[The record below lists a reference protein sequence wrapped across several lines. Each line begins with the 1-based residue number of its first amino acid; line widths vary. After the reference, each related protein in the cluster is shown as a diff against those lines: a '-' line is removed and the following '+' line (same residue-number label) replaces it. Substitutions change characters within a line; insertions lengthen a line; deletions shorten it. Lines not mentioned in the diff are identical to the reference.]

1 MHTKLSS
8 ASFCPVGPTQP
19 VTSTLKVHTTFTML
33 PLLLQ
38 NTYPL
43 ASKKRMAATHPS
55 LKTSRASFFQAAALN
70 FVLLQLLFFGLLCYL
85 FGSLFQQTSRSHSLN
100 VLWVDYDGGVIGDA
114 VRDAYRTLQSDGFP
128 TLIEHSRDEF
138 PSEKELRQ
146 AVCDTSY
153 WAVLYT
159 APGSS
164 KGLGDALSGAAS
176 QHNESNVLFYI
187 WNEARYPTVL
197 DGAISSN
204 LQMLSNAARVAY
216 TARNSTFALAT
227 IQPNDTTALF
237 TYANPWTLSSIN
249 IQLTTQGSRAVY
261 NTICIVLILIQDF
274 FYLASINGLY
284 AQFKIY
290 NKISP
295 TRIILTRDI
304 ISGTFTM
311 VGSLLVSA
319 AIWAFKDGWI
329 LSGKQFAINWL
340 IIWLFAHVNF
350 LAIDVF
356 TIWLPPQYIPMALIS
371 WIITNVTSILLPFS
385 LSPSF
390 YRWAYALPAHEAY
403 EALTNNWSSGCNP
416 HLHYALPILFAY
428 EVIGLVATAIGVYRR
443 CHFAVVA
450 EEAAQEAMR
459 LRIEVALK
467 LEREP
472 NDHLG
477 PSDDGSKANGL
488 QQDSN
493 GEPSVLNTS
502 TTDLQKNMPKEMR
515 NTAEDKNRADMET
528 EIDELRSEIVR
539 METQASQGGNLGPS
553 FRLVGT

>member
-1 MHTKLSS
+1 
-8 ASFCPVGPTQP
+8 
-19 VTSTLKVHTTFTML
+19 ML
-33 PLLLQ
+33 PLFLQ
-38 NTYPL
+38 NAYPL
-43 ASKKRMAATHPS
+43 ASKNRVAATHSS

-85 FGSLFQQTSRSHSLN
+85 FGSLFQQTSRTHALD

-114 VRDAYRTLQSDGFP
+114 VRDAYKPLQSDDFS
-128 TLIEHSRDEF
+128 H
-138 PSEKELRQ
+138 
-146 AVCDTSY
+146 A
-153 WAVLYT
+153 LYT

-164 KGLGDALSGAAS
+164 ERLGHALSGVAS
-176 QHNESNVLFYI
+176 QHNQSDVLFYI
-187 WNEARYPTVL
+187 WNVARYPTVL
-197 DGAISSN
+197 DGAIFSN
-204 LQMLSNAARVAY
+204 LQMLSNAARAAY

-249 IQLTTQGSRAVY
+249 IQPATQGSRAVY
-261 NTICIVLILIQDF
+261 NTICIVLILIQDL

-284 AQFKIY
+284 VQFKIY
-290 NKISP
+290 NKILP
-295 TRIILTRDI
+295 TRIILTRDV

-319 AIWAFKDGWI
+319 AIWEFKDGWM
-329 LSGKQFAINWL
+329 LSRKQFAIKWL

-356 TIWLPPQYIPMALIS
+356 TIWLPPQYITMALIS

-416 HLHYALPILFAY
+416 HLYYALPIL
-428 EVIGLVATAIGVYRR
+428 R

-450 EEAAQEAMR
+450 EEAAQEVMR

-467 LEREP
+467 VERERGGHLEP
-472 NDHLG
+472 RNDE
-477 PSDDGSKANGL
+477 SKANGL
-488 QQDSN
+488 HQDAN
-493 GEPSVLNTS
+493 GEPSVSETR
-502 TTDLQKNMPKEMR
+502 TTDIQKNILKRTR
-515 NTAEDKNRADMET
+515 NMAEDKNMADMET
-528 EIDELRSEIVR
+528 EIEQLGSEIVR
-539 METQASQGGNLGPS
+539 METRANQ
-553 FRLVGT
+553 

>member
-1 MHTKLSS
+1 
-8 ASFCPVGPTQP
+8 
-19 VTSTLKVHTTFTML
+19 
-33 PLLLQ
+33 
-38 NTYPL
+38 
-43 ASKKRMAATHPS
+43 MAATHPS
-55 LKTSRASFFQAAALN
+55 LKASRASFFQAAALN
-70 FVLLQLLFFGLLCYL
+70 FVLLQLLFFGLISYL
-85 FGSLFQQTSRSHSLN
+85 FGSLFQQTSRTHALN

-114 VRDAYRTLQSDGFP
+114 VRDAYKSLRSDGFP
-128 TLIEHSRDEF
+128 NVVEHPRDKF
-138 PSEKELRQ
+138 PSEREMRE
-146 AVCDTSY
+146 AVCDTTY
-153 WAVLYT
+153 WAALYT

-164 KGLGDALSGAAS
+164 ERLEHALSGAAS
-176 QHNESNVLFYI
+176 QYNQSNVLFYI

-197 DGAISSN
+197 DSAISST
-204 LQMLSNAARVAY
+204 LQMLSNAARAAY

-227 IQPNDTTALF
+227 IQPNDTTAISTF
-237 TYANPWTLSSIN
+237 ANPWTLSSIN
-249 IQLTTQGSRAVY
+249 IQPTTQGSRAVY

-295 TRIILTRDI
+295 TRIIFTRDI

-319 AIWAFKDGWI
+319 AIWAFKDGWMV
-329 LSGKQFAINWL
+329 SGKQFAINWL
-340 IIWLFAHVNF
+340 IIWIFAHVNF

-371 WIITNVTSILLPFS
+371 WIVTNVTSILLPFS

-416 HLHYALPILFAY
+416 HLYYALPILFAY
-428 EVIGLVATAIGVYRR
+428 EIIGLAATAVGVYRR

-459 LRIEVALK
+459 LRMEVTLK
-467 LEREP
+467 LEHERSGY
-472 NDHLG
+472 LG
-477 PSDDGSKANGL
+477 LSYDESNANGL
-488 QQDSN
+488 QKDAN
-493 GEPSVLNTS
+493 GVPSVSKAGITS
-502 TTDLQKNMPKEMR
+502 LQKNIPNKLRTM
-515 NTAEDKNRADMET
+515 AEEKNRADMET
-528 EIDELRSEIVR
+528 AIEELGNEIVR
-539 METQASQGGNLGPS
+539 METRASQGANLGPS
-553 FRLVGT
+553 FRLVGSQPT